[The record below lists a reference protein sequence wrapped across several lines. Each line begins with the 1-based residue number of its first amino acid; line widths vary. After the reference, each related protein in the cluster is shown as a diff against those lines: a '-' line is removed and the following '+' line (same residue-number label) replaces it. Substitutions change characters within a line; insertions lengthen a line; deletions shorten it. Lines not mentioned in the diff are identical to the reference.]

1 MLCGRAERKGQLKR
15 DGNIMWHCPFKF
27 DFDYY
32 ALINNEGSTVKTAF
46 KIEDL
51 LNHPE
56 FDNCS
61 LEEHQY
67 KGCPAHNSCWHY
79 LNPKV
84 DWFHDTDFLLNL

>member
-1 MLCGRAERKGQLKR
+1 MRKGRKKR
-15 DGNIMWHCPFKF
+15 STEARRQPHVALPFKF

-32 ALINNEGSTVKTAF
+32 ALINKDDDIVSTAF

-61 LEEHQY
+61 LEERKY
-67 KGCPAHNSCWHY
+67 KGCPAHNSS
-79 LNPKV
+79 
-84 DWFHDTDFLLNL
+84 